1 MSSSRLSLVLVVC
14 FLLLLTVAAF
24 LAVRYTGGSPNPLNH
39 LGYVP
44 VIIAAYLYGWR
55 GGVVTGMIVAIGLG
69 PLANLVAF
77 GGAVEGPE
85 AWVSRGGFFVAV
97 GGLVG
102 LLFDRSRAA
111 ETSWHGATLQ
121 VLVREREGMTAL
133 ARGVAAKDGHTGDHV
148 IRVMRLSE
156 DLAKAIGFDAGNAN
170 EIGWAAMLH
179 DVGKLHVP
187 DAILLKPGALTDEE
201 WVIVRQHSL
210 WGAEILDHGAGF
222 GMARRVAR
230 WHHENFDGSGYPD
243 GLRREAIPLEARL
256 VRIVDAFDAM
266 THHRPYHEPR
276 SLERAIE
283 EIKRCSGQHFD
294 PEIARLFTDLATSG
308 RLQTINEEL
317 ASGATPRRD
326 H

>member
-1 MSSSRLSLVLVVC
+1 VSLALVVC
-14 FLLLLTVAAF
+14 VLMLAAF

-55 GGVVTGMIVAIGLG
+55 GGATTGLLVAIGLG
-69 PLANLVAF
+69 PLANVLPF
-77 GGAVEGPE
+77 DGGGVEGPE
-85 AWVSRGGFFVAV
+85 AWMARGGFFIAI

-121 VLVREREGMTAL
+121 VLDREREGMTAL

-156 DLAKAIGFDAGNAN
+156 DLAKAIGFNAGDAH

-201 WVIVRQHSL
+201 WAVVRQHSL

-243 GLRREAIPLEARL
+243 RLRRDAIPLEARL

-276 SLERAIE
+276 SFDHAIE
-283 EIKRCSGQHFD
+283 EVKRCSGRHFD
-294 PEIARLFTDLATSG
+294 PEIARLFTDLATTS